1 MNMIERVALAI
12 LVVSAV
18 LLAVLGLLWRE
29 PDPELDPPMPA
40 PEPDHRPRHADWGDT
55 TRLRP
60 PD

>member
-1 MNMIERVALAI
+1 MSKIEWVALAI
-12 LVVSAV
+12 LVASALALV
-18 LLAVLGLLWRE
+18 LLALLWRA

-40 PEPDHRPRHADWGDT
+40 PPVEHRPRHADWGET